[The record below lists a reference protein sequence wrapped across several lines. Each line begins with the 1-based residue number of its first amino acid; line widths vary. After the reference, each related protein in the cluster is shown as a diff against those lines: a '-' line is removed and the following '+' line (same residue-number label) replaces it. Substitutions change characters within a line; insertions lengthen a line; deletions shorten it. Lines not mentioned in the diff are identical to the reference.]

1 MISCKP
7 IDTSISTSKAIIL
20 PDPLFYNATCFRQIM
35 GALQYLAFM
44 RLDIC
49 FVFNRVYQFMHA
61 STYSYWV
68 AIKRILCSLKGSPTH
83 DLHITRSPSFALHG
97 FTNADWA
104 DSIDDLKSTEGYLVF
119 FGQMLISL
127 KSSKQRTV
135 ARSSTETEY
144 KALADGTAEVIW
156 L

>member
-104 DSIDDLKSTEGYLVF
+104 
-119 FGQMLISL
+119 
-127 KSSKQRTV
+127 SSNYKWLFCKQRIVT
-135 ARSSTETEY
+135 RSSTEAEY
-144 KALADGTAEVIW
+144 KALVDGTAEVIW